1 MIWRPLLAWLS
12 NYGRV
17 IRLLCQVKSSMSS
30 SVIAPEVSKKN
41 WHKCYAQ
48 ETRCFWERLSI
59 IGYPEQTRKDVLVD
73 KICLFP
79 LKQVVKSLLDISL

>member
-1 MIWRPLLAWLS
+1 MIWRPLLTWLS

-30 SVIAPEVSKKN
+30 SVIAPEVSKK
-41 WHKCYAQ
+41 KTAQ

-73 KICLFP
+73 KICLLP